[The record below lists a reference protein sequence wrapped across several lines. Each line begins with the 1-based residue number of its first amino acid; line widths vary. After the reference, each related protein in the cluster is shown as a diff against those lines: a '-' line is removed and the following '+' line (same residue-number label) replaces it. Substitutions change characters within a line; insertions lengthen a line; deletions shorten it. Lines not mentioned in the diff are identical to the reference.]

1 MNIWNY
7 LTIGSALLMIF
18 LILIQTRGAS
28 LGAGLGGAGEVNTTR
43 RGTDKTIFQ
52 LTIICALVFALSL
65 RGSHSRHRS
74 GRVG

>member
-1 MNIWNY
+1 MSIFNY
-7 LTIGSALLMIF
+7 LTIGSVLLMTL

-52 LTIICALVFALSL
+52 LTIVCALVFSLSL
-65 RGSHSRHRS
+65 IFG
-74 GRVG
+74 VIVK

>member
-1 MNIWNY
+1 M
-7 LTIGSALLMIF
+7 TIGSSLLLTL

-52 LTIICALVFALSL
+52 ITIVTALVFAISLILS
-65 RGSHSRHRS
+65 
-74 GRVG
+74 VIVKK